1 MSTIFIEMYSI
12 EYNFFIF
19 VILKKCFVNSFF
31 KMKPHRLISPVNFA
45 ACWVNQILGALYRL
59 VCIIRPVTPFIGS
72 DHGTIGQMIN
82 DD

>member
-12 EYNFFIF
+12 EY
-19 VILKKCFVNSFF
+19 
-31 KMKPHRLISPVNFA
+31 
-45 ACWVNQILGALYRL
+45 ACWVNQILGALYGL